1 MKRFQFRLQRVLEY
15 RQTLSKQSEREL
27 ALKNAELH
35 EARED
40 LEMILGEQDRAE
52 DVAEGVTTMAELSVR
67 GNYYEALQ
75 QSLIKQR
82 ELVAEAAQAVEMARE
97 VYREKAREV
106 KSLDTLKDKRKAE
119 HREAVK
125 KDERKQLD
133 NLVVQRH
140 RFSKEGG

>member
-15 RQTLSKQSEREL
+15 RQTLTKQSEREL
-27 ALKNAELH
+27 AIKNAQLH
-35 EARED
+35 EARSD
-40 LEMILGEQDRAE
+40 LEMILTEQDRAE
-52 DVAEGVTTMAELSVR
+52 DVADGVTTMAELAMR

-75 QSLIKQR
+75 QSLVKQR
-82 ELVAEAAQAVEMARE
+82 ELVVEATQAVDMARE
-97 VYREKAREV
+97 VYREKAMEE

-140 RFSKEGG
+140 RFSKDTN